1 MKMVHF
7 DKSSLL
13 MRITL
18 VKIEKFLTGTTKQSL
33 VVLGGQDLSK
43 TLKNKM
49 GKPLWGH
56 KVL

>member
-1 MKMVHF
+1 MVHF

-49 GKPLWGH
+49 GKPLWGP